1 LLKDSGCSFSASRV
15 YKTFDSDDL
24 TSKYN
29 VKFIDWSNFYESFKF
44 AIKNTKPSQNLF
56 YKISHLLVETKG
68 NTNLMNE
75 LTTTK
80 CNKGFDIDISLGF
93 SYIFI

>member
-1 LLKDSGCSFSASRV
+1 LLKDSGCSSNASRV
-15 YKTFDSDDL
+15 YKIFDADDL
-24 TSKYN
+24 TTKYN

-68 NTNLMNE
+68 NTKLMDE
-75 LTTTK
+75 LTTIR
-80 CNKGFDIDISLGF
+80 CNKGFEIAISLGF
-93 SYIFI
+93 YYIFI